1 MRGWRGVLFGIGVI
15 GSLATGDGLKI
26 AMELLGPA
34 QYLQYQGVLQRL
46 ISPSDNLRQVAE
58 KLKANGFLKIPLPT
72 PKTIYPVFLFRDNNP
87 KFDTF
92 TLYNVLKQIG
102 FSYFFPHMVNRGSN
116 GYSIQLE
123 MKALQQ
129 IDPIPFIDEMETR
142 GCKVLSI
149 KKYQNYLYTID
160 CSNQIVPEATPVEM
174 VEGLQLKPLPIGGIW
189 LRVRGGEVLEIV
201 SPAGNWWHPE
211 ISYYD
216 SQLGLIK
223 MDRVPLLQRR
233 YRIQVPD
240 GTKYLRLGDL
250 YTSSNIRRGLQIHL
264 FHPGEEGG
272 PPPTSTTPLEGPQ
285 PQGDQTPPPAAGG
298 NLPSPQQLP
307 QPQTPGGGAAL
318 KGGNTTSNRE
328 TPPPSPQFQPPVPP
342 VEMEIGK

>member
-1 MRGWRGVLFGIGVI
+1 
-15 GSLATGDGLKI
+15 
-26 AMELLGPA
+26 
-34 QYLQYQGVLQRL
+34 
-46 ISPSDNLRQVAE
+46 
-58 KLKANGFLKIPLPT
+58 
-72 PKTIYPVFLFRDNNP
+72 
-87 KFDTF
+87 
-92 TLYNVLKQIG
+92 
-102 FSYFFPHMVNRGSN
+102 
-116 GYSIQLE
+116 

-250 YTSSNIRRGLQIHL
+250 YTSSNIRRGLQVHL